1 MNKFYLYTIKLLLKN
16 LFIVALLI
24 LMILLLSSFYGIVTT
39 LSGYN
44 HTMKDVF
51 VISFITSL
59 VDINKVV
66 PMITALAVMVTML
79 VLMRSNEML
88 AYMTI
93 GGSIGKLVFPFL
105 IVGIAISSLMMY
117 IEYKVVSE
125 ARLSKDNE
133 LRRIK
138 NGKITN
144 SVTGFNDTWFVD
156 HDEGITNI
164 GFVSITDKKVY
175 NVTEYFLDNNSVKYI
190 VNIEVIS
197 KKEVAENNEG
207 QWVAE
212 NITVNNISKNPPE
225 ITHIKERVLR
235 EGTSIWDQMVSLST
249 TNIKALTPKELYTIV
264 QISKS
269 KGINSSAYEIS
280 LYYKIASAL
289 SVIILVL
296 FLFPISINF
305 SRNFSIVKNA
315 TITFSLALIFILS
328 QNIGRALGDK
338 GALSPFTA
346 TFGPLIL
353 FLILSIILIYSRSRA
368 R

>member
-1 MNKFYLYTIKLLLKN
+1 MNKISLYIIKLFLKN
-16 LFIVALLI
+16 IFISSLLI
-24 LMILLLSSFYGIVTT
+24 LMMLFLSAAYGAIGSLAGYDYSMAQFIIFTFYAALL
-39 LSGYN
+39 
-44 HTMKDVF
+44 
-51 VISFITSL
+51 
-59 VDINKVV
+59 DINKII
-66 PMITALAVMVTML
+66 PISIALSVMMTILM
-79 VLMRSNEML
+79 LMRSNEML
-88 AYMTI
+88 AYITI
-93 GGSIGKLVFPFL
+93 GGSIIKLSVPFL
-105 IVGIAISSLMMY
+105 IIGMIISIIMM
-117 IEYKVVSE
+117 IMEYKVVPVAKTNKE
-125 ARLSKDNE
+125 VWRGIVKGY
-133 LRRIK
+133 K
-138 NGKITN
+138 NNNII
-144 SVTGFNDTWFVD
+144 TGFNDTWFVG
-156 HDEGITNI
+156 HDEVITNI

-197 KKEVAENNEG
+197 IKEVAENNEG

-249 TNIKALTPKELYTIV
+249 TNIKELTPKELYTMV

-315 TITFSLALIFILS
+315 TITFSFALIFILS